1 MSYGVSSVT
10 INKRLKLDKRRGSD
24 NWYARMTLSNGTRR
38 IFTTKTED
46 LERAKEF
53 ALREFFATDER
64 IKQKLP
70 ENSRKF
76 KPVAEFAK
84 RRMQE
89 ELDAGT
95 GKAAFKDYIN
105 AINKYLIPFF
115 GKLDVS
121 SINTAK
127 QTEFDAWRVQQ
138 MGKVPAHSTVLN
150 HNAALN
156 RVFDEAELRGWITSA
171 IRPVVKSRGRQGEK
185 RGTFSPE
192 EYEAIYTALRS
203 WHTKTMH
210 VEQQATREVL
220 RDYVLILA
228 NTGIRPGK
236 EATEIQWRNITWV
249 TERGERYLEI
259 NVRGKQRTRGLIARD
274 RVEKYLDRL
283 RQLNPRTANTPLDEL
298 IGSKCDEF
306 VFTTRLGVA
315 ARSVNLSRA
324 FSALIKELGFD
335 IGPDNRKRVA
345 YSLRHFY
352 VTEALG
358 KGQTSDVVSKQ
369 VGNSAPVL
377 DRHYDHTTPRRH
389 AAELSGRKQKDK
401 GQSNVPVTNI
411 KNSVTNKAFDLFMA
425 DKIKFA
431 TLSAMLGVGKDGY
444 VATDEV
450 KVLAMTALAEGKL
463 SEDELASLF

>member
-38 IFTTKTED
+38 VFSTKTED

-84 RRMQE
+84 RRMQD

-115 GKLDVS
+115 GKLDIS

-127 QTEFDAWRVQQ
+127 QAEFDAWRVQQ
-138 MGKVPAHSTVLN
+138 MGKVPAHSTLLN

-210 VEQQATREVL
+210 VQQQATREVL

-236 EATEIQWRNITWV
+236 EATQIKWRNITWV
-249 TERGERYLEI
+249 TERGEQYLEI
-259 NVRGKQRTRGLIARD
+259 NVRGKNRTRGLIARD
-274 RVEKYLDRL
+274 RTEVYLERL
-283 RQLNPRTANTPLDEL
+283 RQLNPRTADIPLDEL
-298 IGSKCDEF
+298 IGSKNEEF
-306 VFTTRLGVA
+306 VFTTRLGVP
-315 ARSVNLSRA
+315 ARSTNLSRA
-324 FSALIKELGFD
+324 FTALLKELGLD
-335 IGPDNRKRVA
+335 KGPDDRKRVA

-358 KGQTSDVVSKQ
+358 KGQGSTVVSTQ

-377 DRHYDHTTPRRH
+377 ERHYNHTTPRRH
-389 AAELSGRKQKDK
+389 AAELSGRRRKEKQQ
-401 GQSNVPVTNI
+401 GPAPAENGVI
-411 KNSVTNKAFDLFMA
+411 SVANKAFDLFMA

-431 TLSAMLGVGKDGY
+431 TLRAMLGVGKDGY
-444 VATDEV
+444 VATDEL
-450 KVLAMTALAEGKL
+450 KVLAMSALAEGKL

>member
-24 NWYARMTLSNGTRR
+24 NWYARMTLSSGKRR
-38 IFTTKTED
+38 VFSTKTDD

-53 ALREFFATDER
+53 AQREFFATEER

-84 RRMQE
+84 RRMQD
-89 ELDAGT
+89 ELDAGA
-95 GKAAFKDYIN
+95 GKIAFKDYIN

-121 SINTAK
+121 GIDQPKLA
-127 QTEFDAWRVQQ
+127 EFDAWRVQQ

-156 RVFDEAELRGWITSA
+156 RVFDEAEQRGWITSA
-171 IRPVVKSRGRQGEK
+171 IRPTLKNRGRQIEK
-185 RGTFSPE
+185 RGTFTPE
-192 EYEAIYTALRS
+192 EYEAIYTALRT

-210 VEQQATREVL
+210 VQQQATREVL

-236 EATEIQWRNITWV
+236 EATRIKWRNVTWV

-259 NVRGKQRTRGLIARD
+259 NVRGKNRSRGAIARD
-274 RVEKYLDRL
+274 RVEQYLDRL
-283 RQLNPRTANTPLDEL
+283 RQLNPRTAEIPLEDL
-298 IGSKCDEF
+298 IGSKNEEF
-306 VFTTRLGVA
+306 VFTTRLGIPA
-315 ARSVNLSRA
+315 SSINLSRA
-324 FSALIKELGFD
+324 FTALLEELRLD
-335 IGPDNRKRVA
+335 KGPDDRKRVA

-358 KGQTSDVVSKQ
+358 KGQGSNVVSKQ

-389 AAELSGRKQKDK
+389 AAELSGRKRKTEPQAP
-401 GQSNVPVTNI
+401 QPIHVA
-411 KNSVTNKAFDLFMA
+411 SVSVASKAFDLLLA
-425 DKIKFA
+425 GKIKFA
-431 TLSAMLGVGKDGY
+431 TLRTMLGAGRDGY
-444 VATDEV
+444 TATEEV
-450 KVLAMTALAEGKL
+450 KVLAMSALAEGGL
-463 SEDELASLF
+463 TEDELASLI